1 MAKLQTKHLP
11 MPSSDLCVCSF
22 APDCLDLLH
31 LPHHETFYDED
42 YVQLLQPNKGWKV
55 FEMTHKNA
63 SEVFSQAPGL

>member
-31 LPHHETFYDED
+31 LPHYETFYESASDED
-42 YVQLLQPNKGWKV
+42 YVQLVQPV